1 LQCDYDDVETL
12 FIGCR
17 DTRLGFAILA
27 ILPLISNKNG
37 AVYDSTVG
45 VKATLQAWFVAE
57 GVSMADVDALLDDG
71 GTVLV

>member
-1 LQCDYDDVETL
+1 MTLKPYVETL

-37 AVYDSTVG
+37 AVYDSAVG
-45 VKATLQAWFVAE
+45 VISRLQQSDVAKAGDPHRASEILVRFVKRE
-57 GVSMADVDALLDDG
+57 
-71 GTVLV
+71 